1 MKKIR
6 IGVLGVS
13 NHLLKRIVLPLK
25 NTSNCYIYGIAS
37 RDKYKAL
44 SFAKEFDIEK
54 IYESYES
61 LLKDPNIDVVYIPLP
76 NHMHKEWIIKV
87 AKAGKNILCEKPL
100 CLNRDEVINC
110 KEVMLESKV
119 QVMEAFMYQ
128 FHPLWIQV
136 QNIIR
141 TNQIGAIQYIH
152 TSFAYNNPNEKNIRN
167 IKEFGGG
174 ALMDIG
180 CYAVSVPRFLLQ
192 KEPQKVV
199 SIMKEHP
206 VFKTDMLSSAILD
219 FGNTVSTFTVST
231 ASENNQ
237 SVEII
242 GNAGRIS
249 IPSPFNTYV
258 DTPSQITISTQQGTR
273 VIDFPVCDQYGLMF
287 ESFSKAI
294 LENSNVPIPID
305 DSLRNLKV
313 LDAIITSSK
322 TKNWVELNSTTTE

>member
-1 MKKIR
+1 MKKLK

-25 NTSNCYIYGIAS
+25 STSNCYIYGIAS
-37 RDKYKAL
+37 RDEYKAI
-44 SFAKEFDIEK
+44 SFAKEFDIQK
-54 IYESYES
+54 VYSSYES
-61 LLKDPNIDVVYIPLP
+61 LLMDPDIDVVYIPLP
-76 NHMHKEWIIKV
+76 NHMHKEWIIKA

-100 CLNRDEVINC
+100 CLNEDEVMAC
-110 KEVMLESKV
+110 KEVITENRV

-128 FHPLWIQV
+128 FHPLWIHA

-192 KEPQKVV
+192 KEPEKVI
-199 SIMKEHP
+199 SIMKIHP
-206 VFKTDMLSSAILD
+206 VFNTDILNSAILD
-219 FGNTVSTFTVST
+219 FGDTIATFTVST
-231 ASENNQ
+231 ISENNQ
-237 SVEII
+237 SVDII
-242 GNAGRIS
+242 GTAGRIS
-249 IPSPFNTYV
+249 IPFPFNTYV
-258 DTPSQITISTQQGTR
+258 DTPAQITVSTSQGIR
-273 VIDFPVCDQYGLMF
+273 VIEFPVGDQYGLMF

-294 LENSNVPIPID
+294 LENSSVPIPIE

-313 LDAIITSSK
+313 MDGIVTSSQ
-322 TKNWVELNSTTTE
+322 TKNWIGFK